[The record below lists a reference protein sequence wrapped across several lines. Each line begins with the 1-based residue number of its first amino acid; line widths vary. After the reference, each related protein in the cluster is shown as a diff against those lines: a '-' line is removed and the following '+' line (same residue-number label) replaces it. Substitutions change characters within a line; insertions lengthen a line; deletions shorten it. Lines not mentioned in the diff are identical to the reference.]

1 MHRDRLDY
9 DVLMRHARNADD
21 VLAQTFARVIVA
33 SARGKLAAPGIG
45 MGLDRMRFGA
55 LVACYF
61 PGAEVQLFGASCD
74 PASPCADCTPVP
86 SDEFD
91 DLVQLLLDHRSD
103 EAEQT
108 EWLAYAV
115 ASGCMGGDH
124 LYQDMGLPN
133 RQALS
138 DLMARH
144 FGTLM
149 AKNSANMKWKK
160 FLYKQ
165 LCDRAEV
172 RACSAPSCQVCSD
185 YQACFGPED
194 DSGLARLSALSLRG
208 PDLANSPLPDWVMD
222 VPDEYRAQVSAPYH
236 HERFDD
242 EPSRAY
248 KILGYDRNGECCYYR
263 HQYALTEVAL
273 DDEDNFYEEQ
283 AYFEEVKAWR
293 LASGAWLSCTTRAG
307 RAGDCRDHTLR
318 PEYAVVPERPR

>member
-1 MHRDRLDY
+1 MRRELLDY
-9 DVLMRHARNADD
+9 DLLMRHARDPDD
-21 VLAQTFARVIVA
+21 VLAQTFARVIMA
-33 SARGKLAAPGIG
+33 AARGALPAPGVG

-61 PGAEVQLFGASCD
+61 PGADVQLFGAACD
-74 PASPCADCTPVP
+74 PAAPCVDCTPLP

-103 EAEQT
+103 ETEQT
-108 EWLAYAV
+108 EWLAYAI

-138 DLMARH
+138 ELMARH
-144 FGTLM
+144 FATLV

-172 RACSAPSCQVCSD
+172 RTCSAPSCQVCGD

-194 DSGLARLSALSLRG
+194 DTGLARLSAISQRG
-208 PDLANSPLPDWVMD
+208 PVLADAPLPDWFLD
-222 VPDEYRAQVSAPYH
+222 VPDEYRAQVSAPFR

-263 HQYALTEVAL
+263 HQYELTQVAF

-293 LASGAWLSCTTRAG
+293 LESGAWLSRTTRAG
-307 RAGDCRDHTLR
+307 QAGECRDRTPC
-318 PEYAVVPERPR
+318 PEYAVVSERPR